1 MNKQRKEEHIDKALL
16 ILQREFSRAKMLQ
29 EVHSSDSMK
38 MYIAD
43 AYKLGIEFAREVT
56 LYYSR
61 PTYRRVFQAITK
73 PPQLGVDLKISAI
86 TRAITE
92 IEKERATLDSQRLFQ
107 VQRRVEDV
115 KNGVDEVR
123 HTVEGKNVTS
133 PFQAMT
139 DLMTSCQLRKYNTSA
154 IV

>member
-16 ILQREFSRAKMLQ
+16 DLQREFSRTKTLQ
-29 EVHSSDSMK
+29 EVHSSESMK

-61 PTYRRVFQAITK
+61 SSYRRIVEAITK
-73 PPQLGVDLKISAI
+73 PPQLDIDKKISAI
-86 TRAITE
+86 TNAVTE

-115 KNGVDEVR
+115 KNGVDKVWDS
-123 HTVEGKNVTS
+123 VEGKTRAFRLS
-133 PFQAMT
+133 PLS
-139 DLMTSCQLRKYNTSA
+139 D
-154 IV
+154 